1 MQAELDL
8 IVSEIESAIAMLHT
22 NPNTAER
29 ILTVAHERL
38 IELAEQKPPTI
49 LLPACVG

>member
-1 MQAELDL
+1 MQTELDV
-8 IVSEIESAIAMLHT
+8 IVSEIESAIALLYT
-22 NPNTAER
+22 NPPTAER

-38 IELAEQKPPTI
+38 MELADQKPATI